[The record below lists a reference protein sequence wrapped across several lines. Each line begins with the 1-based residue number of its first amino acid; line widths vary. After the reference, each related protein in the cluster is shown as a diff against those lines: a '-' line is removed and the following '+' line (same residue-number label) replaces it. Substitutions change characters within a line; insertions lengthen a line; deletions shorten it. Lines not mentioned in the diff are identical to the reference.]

1 MSRDGTEQE
10 LCAKCLVL
18 ISNNRLG
25 LNCLASYEHGYQV
38 SHMEC
43 RYFEMLSKILN
54 DLDAYHI
61 ACIPYSFSQCPRLKI
76 FNFLDPIKIFVA
88 TLHIGLILIA
98 SPHFRYCYNVY
109 QVEDMRQ

>member
-43 RYFEMLSKILN
+43 RYFEMLSKIGN
-54 DLDAYHI
+54 NLDAYS
-61 ACIPYSFSQCPRLKI
+61 YSFSQCPRSNFQFSR
-76 FNFLDPIKIFVA
+76 FN
-88 TLHIGLILIA
+88 
-98 SPHFRYCYNVY
+98 
-109 QVEDMRQ
+109 